1 MCSRRPHPL
10 VQSNVARVDIRQSG
24 DGWVVVG
31 QHHCPGPTFVN
42 HHLEQPDKKPQ
53 WKFDKERTIAG
64 TLSSLLVP
72 YLMSPSTAVSPTLV
86 LFKECRPICVVQ
98 KSNYTFSLTTYHLHV
113 CFFSEF
119 GTWLDPHLVV
129 GKSNKEGWDLF
140 FGKMS
145 QYCEDIV

>member
-72 YLMSPSTAVSPTLV
+72 YLMSPSTAVSPSLV
-86 LFKECRPICVVQ
+86 LFKECRPICVSS
-98 KSNYTFSLTTYHLHV
+98 KSPTALFRWPPTTYMYV
-113 CFFSEF
+113 FSEF

-140 FGKMS
+140 FGNMS